1 MDTDIIVINASHK
14 RVVLLDTWKV
24 ATSNMLN
31 IIELIESWMISN
43 EIWYIQPSV
52 IEKIPEVRLKIIFED
67 IRYWQGEH
75 KLWEVYD
82 MYIFDDLLQKYFKIY
97 KDNDNLDDE
106 YEEKERQKFIPQKR
120 LNKEQREKNMRR
132 LMGKLQYYGDFR
144 DMTKE

>member
-1 MDTDIIVINASHK
+1 
-14 RVVLLDTWKV
+14 
-24 ATSNMLN
+24 
-31 IIELIESWMISN
+31 MIC
-43 EIWYIQPSV
+43 P
-52 IEKIPEVRLKIIFED
+52 F
-67 IRYWQGEH
+67 
-75 KLWEVYD
+75 
-82 MYIFDDLLQKYFKIY
+82 FDDLRQKYFKIY

>member
-1 MDTDIIVINASHK
+1 MA
-14 RVVLLDTWKV
+14 
-24 ATSNMLN
+24 
-31 IIELIESWMISN
+31 
-43 EIWYIQPSV
+43 
-52 IEKIPEVRLKIIFED
+52 
-67 IRYWQGEH
+67 
-75 KLWEVYD
+75 
-82 MYIFDDLLQKYFKIY
+82 IFDDLRQKYFKIY

>member
-1 MDTDIIVINASHK
+1 MS
-14 RVVLLDTWKV
+14 
-24 ATSNMLN
+24 
-31 IIELIESWMISN
+31 
-43 EIWYIQPSV
+43 
-52 IEKIPEVRLKIIFED
+52 
-67 IRYWQGEH
+67 
-75 KLWEVYD
+75 
-82 MYIFDDLLQKYFKIY
+82 IFDDLRQKYIKIY

>member
-1 MDTDIIVINASHK
+1 
-14 RVVLLDTWKV
+14 
-24 ATSNMLN
+24 
-31 IIELIESWMISN
+31 MIC
-43 EIWYIQPSV
+43 
-52 IEKIPEVRLKIIFED
+52 
-67 IRYWQGEH
+67 
-75 KLWEVYD
+75 
-82 MYIFDDLLQKYFKIY
+82 QKYFKIY

>member
-1 MDTDIIVINASHK
+1 MS
-14 RVVLLDTWKV
+14 
-24 ATSNMLN
+24 
-31 IIELIESWMISN
+31 
-43 EIWYIQPSV
+43 
-52 IEKIPEVRLKIIFED
+52 
-67 IRYWQGEH
+67 
-75 KLWEVYD
+75 
-82 MYIFDDLLQKYFKIY
+82 IFDDLRQKYFKIY